1 MEQKVGI
8 SLCTGGWAKR
18 IVGSRICRMEKGVAT
33 VVSPMLPTLDI
44 ERSEDYAE
52 CVVVEDMARVS
63 GETTPFFSKML
74 PAVSN
79 SMPMMK
85 LDEEKQAHI
94 IEVARRIAEREA
106 LQPGT
111 EIFRQMNDHL
121 IALQRLQLIL
131 EFLYGFASSEK
142 PAAEAPSRGERLF
155 VNFMKSLAL
164 HCAGRLSVA
173 DYAAEAC
180 LTVRH
185 FSSLI
190 RQYSGQTP
198 KQWIHIFTISQAKH
212 LLIQHDLPIKEIAD
226 RLGFPEQF
234 TFRKYFKAHTGF
246 SPSEYRKGILK

>member
-44 ERSEDYAE
+44 EHSEDYTE

-63 GETTPFFSKML
+63 GETAPFFSKML

-85 LDEEKQAHI
+85 LNEDKQAHI

-131 EFLYGFASSEK
+131 EFLYDFASSEK
-142 PAAEAPSRGERLF
+142 SAAEAPSRDERLF

-164 HCAGRLSVA
+164 HCADRLSVA
-173 DYAAEAC
+173 DYAAESC

>member
-63 GETTPFFSKML
+63 GETAPFFSKML
-74 PAVSN
+74 PVVSN
-79 SMPMMK
+79 SMPCMK
-85 LDEEKQAHI
+85 LDEDKQAHF

-106 LQPGT
+106 EQPNT

-131 EFLYGFASSEK
+131 EFLYDFASSEK
-142 PAAEAPSRGERLF
+142 SAAEAPSRDERLF

-164 HCAGRLSVA
+164 HCADRLSVA
-173 DYAAEAC
+173 DYAAESC